1 MGGRPDGFKLAAETY
16 DSDDGLIQRSPP
28 LVPRIVNLK
37 PSPSPDYLPP
47 PERSP
52 TPECLSRSSNLNS
65 KGKKRRP
72 KAQASQGDAVLIGF
86 MGGLNHPDL
95 ATKAGEVPLPQF
107 DDSDVDDPMDVDGK
121 EQTDENK
128 KVYDKSTDLVHLA
141 ENALPLV
148 GRNNGHD
155 ASKNEHSRPARPK
168 IFTQTNLPEPK
179 DTVHVKTEYRQSP
192 PSAGANP
199 PKRTEYGL
207 VASHS
212 PSKSSH
218 RKADPDSAA
227 ISPML
232 RRFTIPNSERSPT
245 ETLPAMQQ
253 SPPSSSSRSPNS
265 QHSLPSLR
273 AIQLEPL
280 LDGRS
285 PNESASHGIN
295 RPSFPLSNGTVNS
308 PPMSSVAA
316 RPAQY
321 PSPQT
326 RMNGPFHQP
335 YPHGQPSPAYSD
347 ASPRDCANMS
357 RPVKPIHPQ
366 CYPGGRTPQSEEL
379 TPQSAESHLSTSSL
393 STAPSPI
400 SHQLD
405 MDRSR
410 PILPPLSG
418 MAGGSLMIGTF
429 KCEHAG
435 CTAPAFQTQYLLNS
449 HANVHSQNRPHYCP
463 VPGCAR
469 SEGGKGFKRKNE
481 MIRHGL
487 VHESPGYICPFC
499 PEREH
504 KYPRPDNLQR
514 HVRVNHL
521 DKDTNDPQLREVLA
535 QRCEGGSRGRRRRL
549 GS

>member
-1 MGGRPDGFKLAAETY
+1 MDTY
-16 DSDDGLIQRSPP
+16 DSDDGLIQLSPP
-28 LVPRIVNLK
+28 LVPQIVNLK

-107 DDSDVDDPMDVDGK
+107 DDSDVDDPMDVDGR
-121 EQTDENK
+121 EQTDESK
-128 KVYDKSTDLVHLA
+128 KASDKGTDLVHLA

-168 IFTQTNLPEPK
+168 ILTQTNLPEAK
-179 DTVHVKTEYRQSP
+179 DAVHIKAEYRQSP
-192 PSAGANP
+192 PSARSNS
-199 PKRTEYGL
+199 PKRTQYEL
-207 VASHS
+207 SASHS
-212 PSKSSH
+212 PSKRSH

-253 SPPSSSSRSPNS
+253 SPPSSSSRSPNG

-295 RPSFPLSNGTVNS
+295 RPPFPLSNGTVNS
-308 PPMSSVAA
+308 PPMSSVVA
-316 RPAQY
+316 RSAQY

-326 RMNGPFHQP
+326 RMNGSFHQA

-347 ASPRDCANMS
+347 AMSP
-357 RPVKPIHPQ
+357 PEKPIHPQ
-366 CYPGGRTPQSEEL
+366 CHPGGRTPQSEEL
-379 TPQSAESHLSTSSL
+379 TPQSAQSAESHLSTSSF
-393 STAPSPI
+393 STASSPNPQ
-400 SHQLD
+400 QLD
-405 MDRSR
+405 MDRNR

-435 CTAPAFQTQYLLNS
+435 CTAPAFQTQYLL
-449 HANVHSQNRPHYCP
+449 
-463 VPGCAR
+463 
-469 SEGGKGFKRKNE
+469 K
-481 MIRHGL
+481 
-487 VHESPGYICPFC
+487 
-499 PEREH
+499 
-504 KYPRPDNLQR
+504 
-514 HVRVNHL
+514 
-521 DKDTNDPQLREVLA
+521 
-535 QRCEGGSRGRRRRL
+535 
-549 GS
+549 

>member
-1 MGGRPDGFKLAAETY
+1 
-16 DSDDGLIQRSPP
+16 
-28 LVPRIVNLK
+28 
-37 PSPSPDYLPP
+37 
-47 PERSP
+47 
-52 TPECLSRSSNLNS
+52 
-65 KGKKRRP
+65 
-72 KAQASQGDAVLIGF
+72 

-95 ATKAGEVPLPQF
+95 ATKAGEVPLPQS
-107 DDSDVDDPMDVDGK
+107 DDSDVDDPMDVDGR
-121 EQTDENK
+121 EQTDENNPA
-128 KVYDKSTDLVHLA
+128 YDKNIDLVHLA

-148 GRNNGHD
+148 ERNNGHD
-155 ASKNEHSRPARPK
+155 TSKNEHSRPARPK
-168 IFTQTNLPEPK
+168 ILTQTSLPEPK
-179 DTVHVKTEYRQSP
+179 DVVHVKTEYRQSS
-192 PSAGANP
+192 PSPGANP
-199 PKRTEYGL
+199 PKRTKYGSN
-207 VASHS
+207 ASHS
-212 PSKSSH
+212 PSRSAH
-218 RKADPDSAA
+218 RKGDPDSAA

-253 SPPSSSSRSPNS
+253 SPPSSSSKSPNG

-285 PNESASHGIN
+285 PKENMPHGIN
-295 RPSFPLSNGTVNS
+295 RPPFPLSNTPVTS
-308 PPMSSVAA
+308 PPMSSIAP

-326 RMNGPFHQP
+326 LMNGHFHQP

-347 ASPRDCANMS
+347 ASPRDSANMS
-357 RPVKPIHPQ
+357 PPGKPIHSQ
-366 CYPGGRTPQSEEL
+366 YFPGGRTPQSEEL
-379 TPQSAESHLSTSSL
+379 TPQSAESHLSTSSF
-393 STAPSPI
+393 STVSSP
-400 SHQLD
+400 HPHPLD

-410 PILPPLSG
+410 PVLPPLSG
-418 MAGGSLMIGTF
+418 MAGGSLIIGNF

-463 VPGCAR
+463 VEGCAR

-514 HVRVNHL
+514 HVRVNHI